1 MTAGTLDK
9 RIVIKRPGS
18 LDSIGQATGAA
29 TTVATVWAKRQP
41 QRGRDMQQ
49 SGRDV
54 SENLETW
61 TIRFRTDIQVKDF
74 FEYGGERYDIEAILY
89 PDRKQSLDLVA
100 KLVR

>member
-1 MTAGTLDK
+1 MNAGTLDK
-9 RIVIKRPGS
+9 RITIKRPGT

-29 TTVATVWAKRQP
+29 STIATVWAKRQP

-61 TIRFRTDIQVKDF
+61 TIRFRTDVRVQDY
-74 FEYGGERYDIEAILY
+74 FEHGNERYDIEAILN
-89 PDRKQSLDLVA
+89 PDRKSSLDLVC